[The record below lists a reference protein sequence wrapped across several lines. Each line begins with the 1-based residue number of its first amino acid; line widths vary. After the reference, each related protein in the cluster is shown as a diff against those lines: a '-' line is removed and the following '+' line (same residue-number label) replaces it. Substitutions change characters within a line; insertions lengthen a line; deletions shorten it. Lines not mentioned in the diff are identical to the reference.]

1 MSIIKT
7 DKYVIYNEDCF
18 SKIKQFPEN
27 YFDLVL
33 TDPPYG
39 INLTP
44 QREDGQFK
52 GTKVVNDDNLDWLE
66 GFVEDIY
73 RVSKNVA
80 CVFCGWQKIDVFK
93 NAFEKKFLVKNIL
106 IWDKDWFG
114 MGNNYR
120 PNYEMILLLCKTNV
134 TTKSKNKSN
143 LLKYRRM
150 SSQKMTHSCEKP
162 VALLKDLIE
171 ELSDSGEIVFDPL
184 MGSGS
189 CGIASVELDR
199 KFVGIEIDKKYYDSA
214 KSRLEEL
221 K

>member
-1 MSIIKT
+1 VGHYDECRDGYCGICGQTNGNCEHT
-7 DKYVIYNEDCF
+7 DWSQK
-18 SKIKQFPEN
+18 SKEIAIDSN
-27 YFDLVL
+27 
-33 TDPPYG
+33 
-39 INLTP
+39 
-44 QREDGQFK
+44 
-52 GTKVVNDDNLDWLE
+52 
-66 GFVEDIY
+66 
-73 RVSKNVA
+73 
-80 CVFCGWQKIDVFK
+80 VFCGWQKIDVFK
-93 NAFEKKFLVKNIL
+93 SAFEKKFLVKNIL

-171 ELSDSGEIVFDPL
+171 ELSNSGEIVFDPF

-189 CGIASVELDR
+189 CGVASVELDR
-199 KFVGIEIDKKYYDSA
+199 KFVGIEIDQKYYDIT
-214 KSRLEEL
+214 KSRLEEV